1 MQSSTRLPSIKTT
14 SWCLEV
20 RHATI
25 WMEETRIEHE
35 LTLVLAAAADNGSLY
50 FWDWRT
56 GYNFQQLQT
65 IVQPGSLESEAGI
78 FKLLF
83 DMTGT
88 RLISC
93 EADKTIKSTYLSSG
107 AIKN

>member
-20 RHATI
+20 RHATV

-35 LTLVLAAAADNGSLY
+35 LTLVLAASADNGSLY